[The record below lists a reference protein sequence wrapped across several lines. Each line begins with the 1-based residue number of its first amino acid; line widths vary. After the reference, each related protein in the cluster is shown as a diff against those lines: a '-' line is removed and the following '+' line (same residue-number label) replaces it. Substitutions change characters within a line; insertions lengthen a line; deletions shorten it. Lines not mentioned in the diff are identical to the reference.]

1 MHKQVILIAYTSA
14 PAVMSP
20 ANPQVG
26 KLRKLESLA
35 QW

>member
-1 MHKQVILIAYTSA
+1 MRKQVILIVYTSA
-14 PAVMSP
+14 LAAMSP

-35 QW
+35 QR